1 MSLRGRMMAKGTLE
15 RAFELAPECRS
26 ISELRTRLKT
36 EGHENVEAH
45 ITGSAMKQLAK
56 LLARF

>member
-1 MSLRGRMMAKGTLE
+1 MMAKGTLE

-56 LLARF
+56 LLAS